1 MTTFGYARVSTL
13 AQAEKNTIDAQRQEI
28 EAWLRYKGVTIE
40 PGNWYSDDGVSG
52 AKMNRPGITAMME
65 RVGKDDLIVCY
76 SLSRLGR
83 TALGLMNL
91 VADLRAKGA
100 QLQLLRESVNTDTP
114 AGRLFLN
121 NLAGMAEY
129 EREIIGERTSCG
141 IRARIARGQKW
152 GGARVVRNARG
163 CSRLTDEGWL
173 EVGRRFWSKE
183 AKLLDLSRET
193 GMTVAS
199 ISRKLIKLRKRG
211 H

>member
-1 MTTFGYARVSTL
+1 MTTYAYCRVSSDRQVDNNGT
-13 AQAEKNTIDAQRQEI
+13 DAQRHAI
-28 EAWLRYKGVTIE
+28 TAWATSQGVQIAE
-40 PGNWYSDDGVSG
+40 GDWYADDGVSG
-52 AKMNRPGITAMME
+52 KSMSRAGWEAMIAKLQKGDA
-65 RVGKDDLIVCY
+65 VVLYD
-76 SLSRLGR
+76 LSRAGR
-83 TALGLMNL
+83 TLLGLCQWFEDMGAREVRVVFVKDGL
-91 VADLRAKGA
+91 DLGTAFGKMTAQIMGAICEWQRQDIIAKSR
-100 QLQLLRESVNTDTP
+100 Q
-114 AGRLFLN
+114 
-121 NLAGMAEY
+121 
-129 EREIIGERTSCG
+129 G

-152 GGARVVRNARG
+152 GGSLVVRNARG